1 MFDACI
7 TRWDAT
13 HTNYL
18 EIGYS
23 QDSTGADVV
32 DEDIRNDVE
41 YFGVDVYTTVERVA
55 DHFGAETFT
64 RKRILVRK
72 WKLVEMVIAFTIYAS
87 VSTLRMPLILRGR
100 PLARIGIPA
109 VAESWWYAV
118 HVGRKRFMWT
128 DTSSRRFRKRLQTA

>member
-13 HTNYL
+13 HTNCL

-41 YFGVDVYTTVERVA
+41 YFGVDVYTTVERLA

-64 RKRILVRK
+64 RKAILVNLK
-72 WKLVEMVIAFTIYAS
+72 VTFWS
-87 VSTLRMPLILRGR
+87 HVSPEAG
-100 PLARIGIPA
+100 
-109 VAESWWYAV
+109 V
-118 HVGRKRFMWT
+118 
-128 DTSSRRFRKRLQTA
+128 TSAAGTA